1 MEADPLV
8 MEKVHLTY
16 WASVMGH
23 KSLYFG
29 SSLWKRS
36 PRATRRG
43 EEVRRDLTQPNIY
56 EYLRLPPFPEGIFMF
71 GVSIRYSLYLQNS
84 SFTRTHSKKKIHE
97 QKNRPKRSSLQAWLS
112 DISF

>member
-29 SSLWKRS
+29 SSLWKR
-36 PRATRRG
+36 
-43 EEVRRDLTQPNIY
+43 EVRRDLTQPNIY
-56 EYLRLPPFPEGIFMF
+56 EYLRLPPSPEGIFMC
-71 GVSIRYSLYLQNS
+71 
-84 SFTRTHSKKKIHE
+84 IH
-97 QKNRPKRSSLQAWLS
+97 SLQSLFIKILIYPDS
-112 DISF
+112 